1 MSREHFVKD
10 DDDDTP
16 HSGRTILIILGV
28 VLALILAF
36 LIFWYFYSQHT
47 AMNINAKM
55 EVHNHQEPYL

>member
-10 DDDDTP
+10 DEDDDHTP

-47 AMNINAKM
+47 ARGRD
-55 EVHNHQEPYL
+55 EHQS